1 MFFVSAL
8 IIGNALVLEW
18 KYTATVGFE
27 TRNGCAS
34 ILYMEVKK
42 YNSLLYDWLNKIIFN
57 GIIVLLK
64 LL

>member
-8 IIGNALVLEW
+8 IIGNAMVLEW

-34 ILYMEVKK
+34 ILYMEVK
-42 YNSLLYDWLNKIIFN
+42 NV
-57 GIIVLLK
+57 IVCYMIG
-64 LL
+64 

>member
-34 ILYMEVKK
+34 ILYMEVK
-42 YNSLLYDWLNKIIFN
+42 N
-57 GIIVLLK
+57 IIVCYMIGRIDLF
-64 LL
+64 